1 MASPPTAIPSCC
13 VSEQFTEFEALAH
26 RYHDYMDYEHG
37 IRCLLELLTMGTA
50 EVGSMGSNTARLNTA
65 LRLLPRQH
73 HIVKLDCLLHLKRL
87 DRWCLQLAARCPR

>member
-1 MASPPTAIPSCC
+1 MVAVHILLTVTAYSPGCTCLTTCFPTALPSCR

-50 EVGSMGSNTARLNTA
+50 EVGGMGSSTARLNTA
-65 LRLLPRQH
+65 LRLLP
-73 HIVKLDCLLHLKRL
+73 
-87 DRWCLQLAARCPR
+87 